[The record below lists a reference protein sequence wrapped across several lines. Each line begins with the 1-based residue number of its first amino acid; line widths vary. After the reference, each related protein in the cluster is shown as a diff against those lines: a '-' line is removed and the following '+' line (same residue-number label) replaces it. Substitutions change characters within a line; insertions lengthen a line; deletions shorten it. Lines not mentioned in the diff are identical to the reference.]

1 MFFVKIIFS
10 TLFIFLS
17 SYSFSQNHNKIEVDL
32 ERVKKDIIDL
42 QKFVYQNNSPN
53 SVDSDNQD
61 LEKINNQIQLLLEKF
76 DSFEKQIKDRKSVV

>member
-42 QKFVYQNNSPN
+42 QKFVYQNNSSN
-53 SVDSDNQD
+53 TVDSDSQD
-61 LEKINNQIQLLLEKF
+61 FEKINLKEFIL
-76 DSFEKQIKDRKSVV
+76 